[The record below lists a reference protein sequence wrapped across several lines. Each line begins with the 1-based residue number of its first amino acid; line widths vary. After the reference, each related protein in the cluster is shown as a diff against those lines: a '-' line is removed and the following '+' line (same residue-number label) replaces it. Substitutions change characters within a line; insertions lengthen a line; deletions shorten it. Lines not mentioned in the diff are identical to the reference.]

1 MLNNARIGSKAWM
14 ASANASL
21 LTRAGMTSKKR
32 HTGFA
37 KFLIRNAACLVLIVF
52 SYGLLANTA
61 VQAAG
66 PITDP
71 ANDFRVFD
79 PGNPSSYAGPNNPG
93 LDVLSAEVILN
104 LNLQTLTFT
113 STMSGPISGLVDPNT
128 GANLGSFSWGINH
141 GYGNNNFADI
151 GLPNVLFDAVLTLN
165 PNGTGAYRGSAAPAG
180 SVVAAGNTLTAVL
193 PISFLG
199 PPPQPANAIG
209 PLLPVTGWTYNLWPR
224 SSIRTDG
231 TPLGFGNAQ
240 IADFAP
246 DTEDF
251 AATVIRRTVVGRFAR
266 HGTSWHHSCRIAR
279 SASKAKVVAP
289 HSVPLLSRRTRY
301 VLPRMLEA

>member
-1 MLNNARIGSKAWM
+1 MLINAFVETRSWM
-14 ASANASL
+14 VSANTALPTQSVL
-21 LTRAGMTSKKR
+21 DLKKR
-32 HTGFA
+32 CTAFA
-37 KFLIRNAACLVLIVF
+37 KSLIRNTAYSVLVVF
-52 SYGLLANTA
+52 GAVLLATTA
-61 VQAAG
+61 QAG

-71 ANDFRVFD
+71 ANDFRAFD
-79 PGNPSSYAGPNNPG
+79 PANPNSFAGPKNPG
-93 LDVLSAEVILN
+93 LDVLSANVILD
-104 LNLQTLTFT
+104 LNLQILTFT
-113 STMSGPISGLVDPNT
+113 STMAGPISGLVDSNT

-141 GYGNNNFADI
+141 GYGSNNFADI

-165 PNGTGAYRGSAAPAG
+165 PNGTGSYRGSAAPAG
-180 SVVAAGNTLTAVL
+180 SVVASGNTLTGVL

-251 AATVIRRTVVGRFAR
+251 SATFVPEPSSALLLGIGLLVASLAR
-266 HGTSWHHSCRIAR
+266 LKSGLLKQDYR
-279 SASKAKVVAP
+279 KV
-289 HSVPLLSRRTRY
+289 R
-301 VLPRMLEA
+301 

>member
-1 MLNNARIGSKAWM
+1 MLTNS
-14 ASANASL
+14 ASATTSL
-21 LTRAGMTSKKR
+21 PSLAAMTSKQC
-32 HTGFA
+32 HTDLA
-37 KFLIRNAACLVLIVF
+37 KFLIRNAAYLVLIVF
-52 SYGLLANTA
+52 SYGLMAGTA
-61 VQAAG
+61 VQAAT
-66 PITDP
+66 ITDP

-93 LDVLSAEVILN
+93 LDVLSANVILN
-104 LNLQTLTFT
+104 LNLQTLTIT

-141 GYGNNNFADI
+141 GYGNLNFADI

-165 PNGTGAYRGSAAPAG
+165 PNGTGTYRGSAAPAG

-251 AATVIRRTVVGRFAR
+251 AASVVPEPSSAALLAMGLLGVTFAGLRGRLLKRR
-266 HGTSWHHSCRIAR
+266 
-279 SASKAKVVAP
+279 
-289 HSVPLLSRRTRY
+289 
-301 VLPRMLEA
+301 

>member
-1 MLNNARIGSKAWM
+1 MLINALVETRSWM
-14 ASANASL
+14 VSANTALPAQSVL
-21 LTRAGMTSKKR
+21 ELKR
-32 HTGFA
+32 HCTDFA
-37 KFLIRNAACLVLIVF
+37 KFLIRNAAFSVLFVLAA
-52 SYGLLANTA
+52 GLLTTTA
-61 VQAAG
+61 QAG

-71 ANDFRVFD
+71 ANDFRAFD
-79 PGNPSSYAGPNNPG
+79 PANPNSFAGPKNPG
-93 LDVLSAEVILN
+93 LDVLSANVILD

-113 STMSGPISGLVDPNT
+113 STMAGPISGLVDPNT

-141 GYGNNNFADI
+141 GYGSNNFADI

-165 PNGTGAYRGSAAPAG
+165 PNGTGTYRGSAAPAG
-180 SVVAAGNTLTAVL
+180 SVVASGNILTGVL

-251 AATVIRRTVVGRFAR
+251 AAT
-266 HGTSWHHSCRIAR
+266 
-279 SASKAKVVAP
+279 
-289 HSVPLLSRRTRY
+289 SVPEPSSAVLLGIGLLVASLARLKSGLLKRDLMVR
-301 VLPRMLEA
+301 